1 MRRRSFLQVG
11 LVAATDASAAHLTHA
26 DPASLALIERRDST
40 LTNPYPIS
48 RQRRQTDV
56 LVGNG
61 GATYGPFDSLK
72 IFDTDDVVVYIRDE
86 SADQFSVVPVTVS
99 KVGGLPFDFFTIEFP
114 YHVPATSEYV
124 VSSERVA
131 ERSAG
136 VVNGTRIDPTALE
149 NELSKIATTQQ
160 ELRRDIGRAHKV
172 PFGDEP
178 ATLDADAIRDAGQFA
193 IRAELAAERV
203 EAADGDKVFA
213 NAVKWYAVR
222 QFGAIGGLPGD
233 GANINAAITYVHN
246 NRGRLQLG
254 TAEYLTEET
263 IVVPKELVMHGNS
276 PLLTVIKAT
285 AAAAA
290 AHIPIVKSQYFDD
303 NTGTRTKLFD
313 QEKMTYGIDLRDFR
327 IDGSW
332 DQNWVTRA
340 LTPHGGRGLSLYGRF
355 NIVDNVVIDHCSGQ
369 GFYTECGGLPLNE
382 PARWW
387 NNTRNIQKN
396 HIGRVDVHRCAYEL
410 FVCFGPGDGFI
421 DSITGGICG
430 DVNSIGSPINSIMF
444 PGDLISGAVF
454 AATDRSGASGTQEIG
469 ACHFHTNWNG
479 PCVRAKGG
487 TNVLVR
493 LKADNL
499 IGEGGLTGVL
509 LQSGV
514 YAQIGMLNSRNNIV
528 RALSKAENHSDVIL
542 QSDKEVKISLVE
554 IRRSV
559 PIEAA
564 PATSS
569 LRIDQNEVL
578 IGQIDIEGNGQPGNL
593 VEVAANRTGIAIG
606 SIKADNA
613 RGLNVEA
620 APSAALYTKAG
631 SRAVV
636 GTLYSRGSDIGWR
649 NASAHAV
656 VKDGHIEVSNAYPS
670 NVAGVRMDVAQDA
683 RVRRR
688 SQLTTTSLTGAILYP
703 HGPVV
708 VTGTAAGFDPTQTT
722 EQMATIAHGC
732 WTAPSLRE
740 LSLDI
745 DYNGSVPGTI
755 QYIDRV
761 SVDATNAVFRVKQSA
776 AGTGNTAGGTTLTL
790 LF

>member
-1 MRRRSFLQVG
+1 MRRRSFLQAG
-11 LVAATDASAAHLTHA
+11 LFAVTDATAAHITHA
-26 DPASLALIERRDST
+26 DPTCLSSMEPRGST
-40 LTNPYPIS
+40 ETTPHFIPRQS
-48 RQRRQTDV
+48 RQTGV
-56 LVGNG
+56 LVGDG
-61 GATYGPFDSLK
+61 GAIYGPFGNLK
-72 IFDTDDVVVYIRDE
+72 IFDTADIVVYLRDE
-86 SADQFSVVPVTVS
+86 NADQFLATTVKVS
-99 KVGGLPFDFFTIEFP
+99 KVEGLPFDAFTIEFS
-114 YHVPATSEYV
+114 YNLPATSEFV
-124 VSSERVA
+124 VSSERIA
-131 ERSAG
+131 ERSVG
-136 VVNGTRIDPTALE
+136 VVNGNRIDPTALE
-149 NELSKIATTQQ
+149 EEFSKIATAQQ
-160 ELRRDIGRAHKV
+160 ELRRDISRALKA
-172 PFGDEP
+172 PFGEDP
-178 ATLDADAIRDAGQFA
+178 ATIRYEAILNAEKFA
-193 IRAELAAERV
+193 IEAELSAERAEAAG
-203 EAADGDKVFA
+203 GDKVFA
-213 NAVKWYAVR
+213 SAVKWYAVR
-222 QFGAIGGLPGD
+222 QFGAIGGQPTD
-233 GANINAAITYVHN
+233 GANINAAITFVHN

-263 IVVPKELVMHGNS
+263 IVVPKELVMRGNS

-290 AHIPIVKSQYFDD
+290 AHTPVVKTQHFDD
-303 NTGTRTKLFD
+303 NTGSRTKLFD

-332 DQNWVTRA
+332 NEDWATRS
-340 LTPHGGRGLSLYGRF
+340 LTAHGGRGLSLYGRF
-355 NIVDNVVIDHCSGQ
+355 NVIDNVVIDHCSGQ
-369 GFYTECGGLPLNE
+369 GFYTECGGLPINS
-382 PARWW
+382 PTQWW
-387 NNTRNIQKN
+387 NDTRNIQKN

-410 FVCFGPGDGFI
+410 FVCLGPGDGFI
-421 DSITGGICG
+421 ESITGGICG
-430 DVNSIGSPINSIMF
+430 DVNSLGTPINSIMF
-444 PGDLISGAVF
+444 PDDLISGAVF
-454 AATDRSGASGTQEIG
+454 AAADGSGASGTQEIG

-487 TNVLVR
+487 ASVLVR

-528 RALSKAENHSDVIL
+528 RALINAENHSDVLL
-542 QSDKEVKISLVE
+542 QSDKEVKISLIE
-554 IRRSV
+554 IRRSA
-559 PIEAA
+559 PNGAA

-578 IGQIDIEGNGQPGNL
+578 IGQVDIEGNGQPGNL
-593 VEVAANRTGIAIG
+593 VEVAENRTGIAIG

-613 RGLNVEA
+613 RGLNVEGA
-620 APSAALYTKAG
+620 SSAALYTKAG
-631 SRAVV
+631 SRTVV

-656 VKDGHIEVSNAYPS
+656 VKDGHVEVSNAFPS
-670 NVAGVRMDVAQDA
+670 NVAGVQMDVAQDS

-688 SQLTTTSLTGAILYP
+688 SQLTATSLTGAILYP

-708 VTGTAAGFDPTQTT
+708 VTGTAAGFDPTRTT
-722 EQMATIAHGC
+722 EQAVTIAHDC

-740 LSLDI
+740 LSLHI

-761 SVDATNAVFRVKQSA
+761 SVDATNAIFRVKQSA
-776 AGTGNTAGGTTLTL
+776 AGAGNTAGGTTLTL